1 MIIGVLKEIKQG
13 ETRVAL
19 LPEGVKAL
27 VKAGHSVNV
36 EFDAGSKIGITDRDY
51 EDAGAAVCGA
61 SYIWRLADMIVK
73 VKEPQ
78 VSEYDFLKPYQT
90 IFTYLHLAVNPDLVK
105 VLLEKKIRA
114 VDYATVEMADG
125 SFPLLRP
132 MSEIAGRLAVQIG
145 ARYLQKDFGGKGVL
159 LAGVGEAP
167 PAKVLIVGAGNV
179 GTAAAEVAVGMGAR
193 VYVFDK
199 EFAKI
204 ERLWDRL
211 KTKVCGYHGFS
222 YSIYNR
228 SLKKLVSQTDLLIG
242 AALIPGAKTPKVITK
257 EMVESMEPGSVVID
271 VSIDQG
277 GCIET
282 TRPTCHSDPV
292 YQEFGVTHYCVTNMP
307 ALVGRTSTRAL
318 TSATLPYILE
328 LADKSSGEILNTN
341 PALAKGINIFNGRVT
356 YKSLAKD
363 LGYEYTPLAEAMTEK
378 LLLEAEKILKKKM
391 IS

>member
-1 MIIGVLKEIKQG
+1 M
-13 ETRVAL
+13 
-19 LPEGVKAL
+19 
-27 VKAGHSVNV
+27 
-36 EFDAGSKIGITDRDY
+36 
-51 EDAGAAVCGA
+51 
-61 SYIWRLADMIVK
+61 
-73 VKEPQ
+73 
-78 VSEYDFLKPYQT
+78 
-90 IFTYLHLAVNPDLVK
+90 HLAVNPDLVK

-167 PAKVLIVGAGNV
+167 PAKVLIIGAGNV
-179 GTAAAEVAVGMGAR
+179 GTAAAEVAVGMGAK
-193 VYVFDK
+193 VHVFD
-199 EFAKI
+199 EELAPI
-204 ERLWDRL
+204 ERLWNHLSLR
-211 KTKVCGYHGFS
+211 TKFCERDKISFS
-222 YSIYNR
+222 MNAR
-228 SLKKLVSQTDLLIG
+228 ALKKLVAKTDLLIG

-271 VSIDQG
+271 VSVDQG

-378 LLLEAEKILKKKM
+378 LLLEAEKILKKK
-391 IS
+391 